1 LKGLHTHWQHFDHQ
15 ADIGVRGIGPSLEA
29 AFEQTA
35 LALMAVMADLETIR
49 PQQPLELSL
58 EAASDEQLLVDWLSE
73 LLFKVAVD
81 KQLFSRF
88 EVRIQERRLR
98 ATAWGETIDVP
109 RHQPAVE
116 VKGISYSQLQVAQ
129 RQDGLWVAQCV
140 VDV

>member
-1 LKGLHTHWQHFDHQ
+1 MKEPHARWQHFDHQ

-29 AFEQTA
+29 AFEQAA
-35 LALMAVMADLETIR
+35 LALMAVMVELSTI
-49 PQQPLELSL
+49 QPRQSLELRL

-81 KQLFSRF
+81 KLLFSRF
-88 EVRIQERRLR
+88 QVRIQECRLR